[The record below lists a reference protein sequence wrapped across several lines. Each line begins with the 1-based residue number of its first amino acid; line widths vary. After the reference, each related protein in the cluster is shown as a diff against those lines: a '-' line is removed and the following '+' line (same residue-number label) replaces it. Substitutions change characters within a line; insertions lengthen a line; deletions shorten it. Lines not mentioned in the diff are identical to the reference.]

1 MTKTAIKS
9 IYIALLTIS
18 SIAHNANAGYVIKN
32 TKTNAT
38 NIAHTTTSNNNIAF
52 SSYPTHSSI
61 NNNTENQSVGEEN
74 ENQRSRNKKR
84 STSGWEGTASLY
96 CAIFGLFVFPPGLI
110 AAIILGAI
118 GLGEGKKHRGRAI
131 AGLVIGITSIFLIAT
146 LIVLLTA

>member
-9 IYIALLTIS
+9 IFIALLTIATF
-18 SIAHNANAGYVIKN
+18 AHNANAGYVIKS
-32 TKTNAT
+32 TKTTNA
-38 NIAHTTTSNNNIAF
+38 NITQSTTTD
-52 SSYPTHSSI
+52 
-61 NNNTENQSVGEEN
+61 NNTEIISTSALSSIHNKSKNQSVVEEN

-96 CAIFGLFVFPPGLI
+96 CAIFGLLVFPPGLI

-118 GLGEGKKHRGRAI
+118 GLGEAKKHRGRAI
-131 AGLVIGITSIFLIAT
+131 AGLIIGITSIFLIAT

>member
-9 IYIALLTIS
+9 IFIALLTIS
-18 SIAHNANAGYVIKN
+18 SFAHNANAGYVIKS

-38 NIAHTTTSNNNIAF
+38 NIAHTTIA
-52 SSYPTHSSI
+52 
-61 NNNTENQSVGEEN
+61 NNNTAVPYNLTLSSVYNNIENQSVGEEN
-74 ENQRSRNKKR
+74 ENQRSRNKKK

-96 CAIFGLFVFPPGLI
+96 CAIFGLLVFPPGLI

-118 GLGEGKKHRGRAI
+118 GLGEGKRHRGRAI
-131 AGLVIGITSIFLIAT
+131 AGLIIGITSIFLIAT

>member
-9 IYIALLTIS
+9 IFIALLTNAS
-18 SIAHNANAGYVIKN
+18 FAHNANAGYVIKN

-38 NIAHTTTSNNNIAF
+38 NIAHTTIA
-52 SSYPTHSSI
+52 
-61 NNNTENQSVGEEN
+61 NNNTAVPYNLTLSSVYNNIENQSVGEEN
-74 ENQRSRNKKR
+74 ENQRSRNKKK

-96 CAIFGLFVFPPGLI
+96 CAIFGLLVFPPGLI

-131 AGLVIGITSIFLIAT
+131 AGLIIGITSIFLIAT

>member
-1 MTKTAIKS
+1 MTKTVIKS
-9 IYIALLTIS
+9 IFIALLTIAS
-18 SIAHNANAGYVIKN
+18 FAHNANAGYVIKS

-38 NIAHTTTSNNNIAF
+38 NIANTTIA
-52 SSYPTHSSI
+52 
-61 NNNTENQSVGEEN
+61 NNNTAVPYNPTFSSVYKNIENQSVGEEN

-131 AGLVIGITSIFLIAT
+131 AGLIIGITSVFLIAT
-146 LIVLLTA
+146 LIVLLTV